1 MGSQCVCGHQEFDH
15 RLDGARPCDE
25 CKCPNFFSIETETP
39 TNEGQAMNKKEPKT
53 VKSNKPPKEL
63 PGMPEK
69 DDLGKAAD
77 RFKAASDSVAI
88 AKDALGEAAA
98 DLMIEMRRAKRFLIP
113 VDGGTLELKH
123 EAAREVVK
131 FFRAKAA

>member
-1 MGSQCVCGHQEFDH
+1 MV
-15 RLDGARPCDE
+15 
-25 CKCPNFFSIETETP
+25 P
-39 TNEGQAMNKKEPKT
+39 TGTALEATKKRIANT

-69 DDLGKAAD
+69 DALGKAAD
-77 RFKAASDSVAI
+77 RFKDASDAVAKY
-88 AKDALGEAAA
+88 KDVLGEAAA